1 MINAD
6 KVILQSEDMRRVY
19 INVLTEDAV
28 HGKSIEAVIPGNLS
42 FWKTE
47 QKIEQ
52 VTGVS
57 RVKYKDMCSTK
68 ITAYGKDFSFLQTL
82 AYDDSA
88 KLCIYGCGVNGEII
102 CRYLKAFG
110 RDIEYFVDRQA
121 DSREFT
127 VLDRKVISPDTF
139 LSLADGIRVIVS
151 PDHQAPVIQYL
162 TEKGIDEKNIICP
175 FRKVDKEIRI
185 LEDNYEPKCYLKD
198 SKRNRKEQA
207 DVIPEATIF
216 TILYNTPKG
225 MLCRTIESVLKQ
237 SFENF
242 TYLIIDNGSTDASA
256 DTIRQY
262 MKIDARITYI
272 RLEKNVPWT
281 EKGLLTKL
289 KDNIKTTYVAM
300 VDSDDYYE
308 PDFLEKT
315 ISISRAD
322 ASDMVQVNTLT
333 YAHEGFRYSY
343 FTHYFGRNICIE
355 GDKKKNYF
363 MLRILCVPVWGK
375 LYKSDLFKELIDM
388 MLDCETE
395 YDRDCNFCLDISWMT
410 YMALACNRVSLC
422 DDLLHIRTWRPGS
435 SEHSDNH
442 SSKWLSSIVWSF
454 EHLRKND
461 VEYEAAQV
469 FEEAALMWL
478 FSLPREEYSLS
489 DFRIGDID
497 NKRVA
502 DFLNRP
508 VCDKYRG
515 NQHG

>member
-1 MINAD
+1 
-6 KVILQSEDMRRVY
+6 
-19 INVLTEDAV
+19 
-28 HGKSIEAVIPGNLS
+28 
-42 FWKTE
+42 
-47 QKIEQ
+47 
-52 VTGVS
+52 
-57 RVKYKDMCSTK
+57 MCSTK
-68 ITAYGKDFSFLQTL
+68 ITAYGKDFSFLQNL

-88 KLCIYGCGVNGEII
+88 KLCVYGCGANGEII
-102 CRYLKAFG
+102 CRYLKVLG

-127 VLDRKVISPDTF
+127 VLDKKVISPDTF
-139 LSLADGIRVIVS
+139 LSRADDIQIIVS
-151 PDHQAPVIQYL
+151 PDNQAPVIQYL
-162 TEKGIDEKNIICP
+162 TENGINENNIINP
-175 FRKVDKEIRI
+175 FRRVDKEIRI
-185 LEDNYEPKCYLKD
+185 LEDVYDPKCFLKD
-198 SKRNRKEQA
+198 SKRNRKKQA
-207 DVIPEATIF
+207 DDAPEATIF

-225 MLCRTIESVLKQ
+225 MLCRTIESVLNQ

-242 TYLIIDNGSTDASA
+242 TYLIIDNGSTDDSA

-262 MKIDARITYI
+262 AEADARITYI

-289 KDNIKTTYVAM
+289 KESISTDYVAM

-315 ISISRAD
+315 IKISRAD
-322 ASDMVQVNTLT
+322 GSDMVQVNTLT
-333 YAHEGFRYSY
+333 YAHKGFRYSY
-343 FTHYFGRNICIE
+343 FTHYLGRDICIE
-355 GDKKKNYF
+355 GEEKERCF
-363 MLRILCVPVWGK
+363 MLRTLFVPVWGK
-375 LYKSDLFKELIDM
+375 LYKSGLFKQLIDL
-388 MLDCETE
+388 MLTYETE

-410 YMALACNRVSLC
+410 YMALACDRVSLC

-442 SSKWLSSIVWSF
+442 SPKWLSSIVWSF
-454 EHLRKND
+454 EHLWKNN

-469 FEEAALMWL
+469 FEESALMWL

-489 DFRIGDID
+489 DFRKEDMD

-515 NQHG
+515 DEHG